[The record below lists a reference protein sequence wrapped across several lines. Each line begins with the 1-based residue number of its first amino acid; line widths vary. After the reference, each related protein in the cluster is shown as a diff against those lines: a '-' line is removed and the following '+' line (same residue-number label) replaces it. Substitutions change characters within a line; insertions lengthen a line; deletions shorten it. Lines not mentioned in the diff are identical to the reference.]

1 MSEIKPPLSDAP
13 ILDFYEIDERLVAVN
28 RLSHEVWVWDDSSWR
43 SDASLIQVSETQGK
57 HLSQDDFVHR
67 FPGAAL
73 ALLDGQ
79 QALKG

>member
-1 MSEIKPPLSDAP
+1 MSKITPPHSDAQ
-13 ILDFYEIDERLVAVN
+13 ILDFYEVDERLVAIN
-28 RLSHEVWVWDDSSWR
+28 RLSHEGWVWDEGLWR
-43 SDASLIQVSETQGK
+43 SDLNLAQVSDTQGK